1 MNPLHPDLL
10 TAEERLDEVA
20 RILATGI
27 LRLRKKQLE
36 ESEKNEKTES
46 FPLDVSLKHSAHG
59 RTKT

>member
-27 LRLRKKQLE
+27 LRLKQKKLE
-36 ESEKNEKTES
+36 ESENTEN
-46 FPLDVSLKHSAHG
+46 FPLDLSLKNSAHG